1 MSIFR
6 PLNSDE
12 SNLFTTRCVV
22 EWTENIT
29 DGVIIAGGN
38 NITVAT
44 NLLKTPTSNNL
55 PANFVILF
63 SGNTF
68 YVHYGK
74 QFTSCPSV
82 SIQPRIKTEPD
93 LNTVSQSETN
103 VQPISSIFWNNIT
116 DYAALGTNGSIT
128 NSRYN
133 FAFSFRKS
141 TDGTH
146 ITPTNVG
153 ASSSF
158 GGFDLIITG
167 PVKLGVTTGNSNKG
181 WAVGSGNDAT
191 NAYTFMNVGIGVG
204 NPSSA
209 LQVQGRLD
217 SFIYKAVTPTTGPTS
232 ADTLTA
238 AQTVCEV
245 LNCTPASGAFALTT
259 LTAANIIAALLDQKN
274 HTAAVNDA
282 FDLTIN
288 NLSTT
293 DSYNI
298 TLTVPQDN
306 SSNGVVA
313 IVGNPIIHARDDAVD
328 AVSVGSATFRHIITA
343 INDGT
348 SGSERV
354 SIIRIS

>member
-22 EWTENIT
+22 EWTGNISEAH
-29 DGVIIAGGN
+29 IIAGGN

-55 PANFVILF
+55 PANFVMLF

-68 YVHYGK
+68 YVQYGK
-74 QFTSCPSV
+74 QFTSCPSI
-82 SIQPRIKTEPD
+82 SIQPRLKAED
-93 LNTVSQSETN
+93 NLNESGTAAHV
-103 VQPISSIFWNNIT
+103 PIPIMYWNNIT
-116 DYAALGTNGSIT
+116 DYAALGTNGAIT
-128 NSRYN
+128 SSLFN
-133 FAFSFRKS
+133 FAFSFRD
-141 TDGTH
+141 TANAL
-146 ITPTNVG
+146 ITPGSTV
-153 ASSSF
+153 SSDKLK
-158 GGFDLIITG
+158 GFDLIITG

-217 SFIYKAVTPTTGPTS
+217 SFIYKAVTPTTLSTS
-232 ADTLTA
+232 TATTLDA
-238 AQTVCEV
+238 AQTLCEV
-245 LNCTPASGAFALTT
+245 FNVTPGAAFALTT
-259 LTAANIIAALLDQKN
+259 LTAANIIAALLDNKN

-288 NLSTT
+288 NLSVTAA
-293 DSYNI
+293 YNI
-298 TLTVPQDN
+298 TLTVPADN
-306 SSNGVVA
+306 STNGVIT
-313 IVGNPIIHARDDAVD
+313 IVGNEIIHARDDAAD
-328 AVSVGSATFRHIITA
+328 AVSVGSATFRHIITSITA
-343 INDGT
+343 
-348 SGSERV
+348 GSEAV